1 MQVERHG
8 EQKHLRKIQGLVAG
22 FAHGDEIGF
31 RYAVVNMDVAT
42 PGFGHGHFAAV
53 FLAGFR
59 QVIVADAQ
67 AGPIAGI
74 SGIVAGTFAARGSEL
89 GWRIAFILGLVSGPL
104 VVVAVTGTGL
114 QVTVSA
120 SAAGLIVAG
129 LLVGFGTR
137 LGSGCTSGHGIC
149 GIARLSPRSL
159 VATAVFVALGMAV
172 VFIVRHLM
180 GVPSWP

>member
-1 MQVERHG
+1 MTAFQ
-8 EQKHLRKIQGLVAG
+8 
-22 FAHGDEIGF
+22 
-31 RYAVVNMDVAT
+31 
-42 PGFGHGHFAAV
+42 P
-53 FLAGFR
+53 LAGF
-59 QVIVADAQ
+59 VGGLMIGVAASALVLL
-67 AGPIAGI
+67 AGRIAGI
-74 SGIVAGTFAARGSEL
+74 SGILAGTFAARGSEL
-89 GWRIAFILGLVSGPL
+89 GWRLAFILGLISGPL
-104 VVVAVTGTGL
+104 VVVAVTGTPF

-120 SAAGLIVAG
+120 SATGLIVAG

-159 VATAVFVALGMAV
+159 VATALFVAFGMAV